1 MTNLDFESESESSD
15 IDFSWIDKET
25 KMGSCDTNYI
35 REPIHSIKLF
45 FIYINSNLEIE
56 YVSNDVETLVNIP
69 SNIQS
74 NIHSTNIPS
83 NIPSNIQSIIPSTN
97 INKERLLH
105 IIQNKRHHNNKK
117 YRLDDILSF
126 QIHLEPENIQSF
138 VSSTTPDTFL
148 KSVPIFDN
156 ISCIPS
162 IFIFHDIASLYFL
175 FYEIDTSRKS
185 ILKNSHSSNNHRITK
200 KVHIHN
206 DVISDTTLHNNKS
219 TNNKSVKKFIKK
231 LKLTRKSLL

>member
-1 MTNLDFESESESSD
+1 M
-15 IDFSWIDKET
+15 
-25 KMGSCDTNYI
+25 
-35 REPIHSIKLF
+35 F

-56 YVSNDVETLVNIP
+56 YVSNDVETL
-69 SNIQS
+69 S
-74 NIHSTNIPS
+74 STNIS
-83 NIPSNIQSIIPSTN
+83 
-97 INKERLLH
+97 KERLLH

-138 VSSTTPDTFL
+138 VTSTTTNTFL
-148 KSVPIFDN
+148 KSVPIFDD

-175 FYEIDTSRKS
+175 FYQIDTSRKS
-185 ILKNSHSSNNHRITK
+185 ILKNSDTNNHRITK

-206 DVISDTTLHNNKS
+206 DVISDVISDATLHNNKS
-219 TNNKSVKKFIKK
+219 TTNKSVKKFIKK
-231 LKLTRKSLL
+231 LKLTRKSLI

>member
-1 MTNLDFESESESSD
+1 MTSNSSD

-35 REPIHSIKLF
+35 REPINSIKLF

-74 NIHSTNIPS
+74 NI
-83 NIPSNIQSIIPSTN
+83 PSTN
-97 INKERLLH
+97 INKDRLLH

-126 QIHLEPENIQSF
+126 QIHLEPENVQSF
-138 VSSTTPDTFL
+138 VTSTTHHSFL
-148 KSVPIFDN
+148 KSVPIFDD

-206 DVISDTTLHNNKS
+206 DVISDVNTTVHNDVISDTTLHNNKS

>member
-35 REPIHSIKLF
+35 REPIHSINLF

-69 SNIQS
+69 S
-74 NIHSTNIPS
+74 TNIPS
-83 NIPSNIQSIIPSTN
+83 TNIPSTN

-185 ILKNSHSSNNHRITK
+185 ILKNSHNNNYNNHRITK
-200 KVHIHN
+200 KVHIHNDVISDVNTTLHN

-231 LKLTRKSLL
+231 LKLTRKSLI

>member
-1 MTNLDFESESESSD
+1 MMSASDSSD

-35 REPIHSIKLF
+35 REPINSIKIF

-56 YVSNDVETLVNIP
+56 YVSNDVEIPTNISSKITSNIP

-74 NIHSTNIPS
+74 NIS
-83 NIPSNIQSIIPSTN
+83 
-97 INKERLLH
+97 KERLLH

-138 VSSTTPDTFL
+138 VSSTTTTTFL

-156 ISCIPS
+156 IHCIPS

-185 ILKNSHSSNNHRITK
+185 ILKNNNTSNNHHITK
-200 KVHIHN
+200 KVRINN
-206 DVISDTTLHNNKS
+206 DVISDSDTTNKS
-219 TNNKSVKKFIKK
+219 NKSVKKFMKK
-231 LKLTRKSLL
+231 LKLTRKSLS

>member
-1 MTNLDFESESESSD
+1 
-15 IDFSWIDKET
+15 
-25 KMGSCDTNYI
+25 
-35 REPIHSIKLF
+35 LF

-56 YVSNDVETLVNIP
+56 YVSNDVETLVN
-69 SNIQS
+69 
-74 NIHSTNIPS
+74 
-83 NIPSNIQSIIPSTN
+83 IPSTN

-185 ILKNSHSSNNHRITK
+185 ILKNSHNNNYNNHRITK
-200 KVHIHN
+200 KVHIHNDVISVVNSDTTLHN